1 MFGPAPG
8 PKMSLAYLLPPARL
22 VSCETLGCAHMAP
35 RGGGEPEP
43 EEEEDERRRGRG
55 RGVRRRR
62 GADVAQATG
71 S

>member
-35 RGGGEPEP
+35 RGGGGGGEGGEPEP
-43 EEEEDERRRGRG
+43 EEEEDEWGRRRGG
-55 RGVRRRR
+55 G
-62 GADVAQATG
+62 
-71 S
+71 

>member
-43 EEEEDERRRGRG
+43 EEEEDERGREERGG
-55 RGVRRRR
+55 
-62 GADVAQATG
+62 
-71 S
+71 